1 MVQTESQPQERVY
14 EWDEME
20 IGHDAPPLATEIT
33 KDMISNF
40 ARSMEDEAPEYQDDG
55 AAMALGFEGVIAP
68 PGMLFQ
74 ISPTRRLDIMHAR
87 GYISPE
93 EKKVNPRATPFTGT
107 EINFQSIP
115 IRAGDTITS
124 VSRIANRWES
134 RSGNRFVSFSITA
147 QNQRGDKVIDY
158 YYTVLWEYSKGQ
170 KSRPTNADAAP
181 KHPKPDI
188 ATGKTIGSETDF
200 ADIQLNDT
208 LPGLTNRVTQD
219 LINNYFY
226 MNSSSTEVSPTALLH
241 VDTKFAEATVFAG
254 TTQGGPHAA
263 AYVIRMLAA
272 GLGLKR
278 LMNGTTF
285 NERALEPVRPGDEV
299 SYLARVLEKREE
311 AGKQIIDLEVT
322 GTNQLSQTTSA
333 AKVVVNW

>member
-1 MVQTESQPQERVY
+1 MVQTESQSQERVY
-14 EWDEME
+14 EWEEME
-20 IGHDAPPLATEIT
+20 IGHDAPPLAKEIT
-33 KDMISNF
+33 KELISNY

-55 AAMALGFEGVIAP
+55 AAKALGFGGVIAP

-74 ISPTRRLDIMHAR
+74 IGPMRRLDIMHAR

-107 EINFQSIP
+107 EINFQPIP
-115 IRAGDTITS
+115 IRAGDVITS
-124 VSRIANRWES
+124 VTRIANRWES
-134 RSGNRFVSFSITA
+134 RSGNRFVSFGITA
-147 QNQRGDKVIDY
+147 QNQRGETILDY

-170 KSRPTNADAAP
+170 KSRSANAAAAP
-181 KHPKPDI
+181 KPPEPDI
-188 ATGKTIGSETDF
+188 ATGKVIGSETDF

-208 LPGLTNRVTQD
+208 LPGLTNQVTQD
-219 LINNYFY
+219 LIDDYIH
-226 MNSSSTEVSPTALLH
+226 MDRGGTELSPAALLH

-254 TTQGGPHAA
+254 TTQGGPQAV
-263 AYVIRMLAA
+263 AYVIQMLAA

-299 SYLARVLEKREE
+299 SYAARVLEKREE
-311 AGKQIIDLEVT
+311 TGKQVVDFEVT
-322 GTNQLSQTTSA
+322 GTNQLGQTTSA